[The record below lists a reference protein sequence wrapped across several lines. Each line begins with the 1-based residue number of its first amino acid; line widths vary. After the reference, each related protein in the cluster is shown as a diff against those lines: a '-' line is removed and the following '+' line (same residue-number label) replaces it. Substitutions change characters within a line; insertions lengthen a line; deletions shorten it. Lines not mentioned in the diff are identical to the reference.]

1 MIDIFGHNLLED
13 KELEKYYKELTGVYK
28 TKPSECVG
36 TRSEV
41 NEAVGLLKEKY
52 KDNLPYLLREL

>member
-28 TKPSECVG
+28 TKPFECVG

-52 KDNLPYLLREL
+52 KDSLPYLLREL